1 MNKIII
7 KKLKKLIFI
16 FAFFLFFTQQ
26 NCFAGKSESGGGD
39 SGKSST
45 TNKSSTTKSSN
56 SKKSSN
62 SDSCD
67 SSSGKTSN
75 STDCDA
81 SLSSA
86 ATNSSVF
93 SWGGMSSVAPNTEIG
108 NYLGGNSFEISFVPG
123 TTTIVTNSTGI
134 ELSISSTFT
143 TEGASLITSSPIGL
157 ANSTSL
163 VNFNNIDSI
172 SLSIGLNLTYSND
185 LSPALSLS
193 ASDSKVLVQ
202 TNELANEIVESNN
215 IGISSGVVLTVS
227 PIVVQN
233 IESAIVNSG
242 LASLALTSDGQFI
255 AETSTAGI
263 NLNNAINALLN
274 ASDVA
279 MSETVLPTA
288 LNEALDLMS
297 QIKPVV
303 EPSDSSRIANLA
315 RALHE
320 IKINS
325 MPGLKTN

>member
-7 KKLKKLIFI
+7 KTLKRFLFI
-16 FAFFLFFTQQ
+16 FVFFLFFTQQ
-26 NCFAGKSESGGGD
+26 NCFAGKSEKGGGD

-45 TNKSSTTKSSN
+45 TG
-56 SKKSSN
+56 KKSSN
-62 SDSCD
+62 SDSCS

-81 SLSSA
+81 VISSA

-93 SWGGMSSVAPNTEIG
+93 SWGGMSSFAPNSEISS
-108 NYLGGNSFEISFVPG
+108 YLGGNSFEISFVPG
-123 TTTIVTNSTGI
+123 TTTIVTNSIGL

-143 TEGASLITSSPIGL
+143 TEGASLITSTPIGL

-172 SLSIGLNLTYSND
+172 SLSIGLNLATSNN

-193 ASDSKVLVQ
+193 VSESKVIVQ
-202 TNELANEIVESNN
+202 TNESANQIVESNG
-215 IGISSGVVLTVS
+215 IGNSSGVVLTVS
-227 PIVVQN
+227 PIVAQN
-233 IESAIVNSG
+233 IESSIANSG
-242 LASLALTSDGQFI
+242 LASLALTNNGQFI
-255 AETSTAGI
+255 AEPSTAGI

-274 ASDVA
+274 ASDLA
-279 MSETVLPTA
+279 MSETILPTA
-288 LNEALDLMS
+288 LNDALDAIS
-297 QIKPVV
+297 QIIPVV
-303 EPSDSSRIANLA
+303 EPSDNSRIANVA

-325 MPGLKTN
+325 IPGLKTN

>member
-7 KKLKKLIFI
+7 KKLKRFLFI
-16 FAFFLFFTQQ
+16 FVFFLFFTQQ

-39 SGKSST
+39 SG
-45 TNKSSTTKSSN
+45 KSSTTKSSN

-93 SWGGMSSVAPNTEIG
+93 SWGGISSVAPNTEIG
-108 NYLGGNSFEISFVPG
+108 NYLGGNSFDISFVPG
-123 TTTIVTNSTGI
+123 TTTLVTNSIGL
-134 ELSISSTFT
+134 ELSITSAFT

-172 SLSIGLNLTYSND
+172 SLSIGLNLATSNN

-193 ASDSKVLVQ
+193 VSESKVIVQ
-202 TNELANEIVESNN
+202 TNESANQIVESKG
-215 IGISSGVVLTVS
+215 IGNSSGVVLTVS
-227 PIVVQN
+227 PIVAQN
-233 IESAIVNSG
+233 IESSIANSG
-242 LASLALTSDGQFI
+242 LASLALTIEGKFI
-255 AETSTAGI
+255 ADTSTAGV

-274 ASDVA
+274 ASDLNMA
-279 MSETVLPTA
+279 ETILPTA
-288 LNEALDLMS
+288 LNDALDAIS
-297 QIKPVV
+297 QIIPVV
-303 EPSDSSRIANLA
+303 EPSDNSSIANVA

-325 MPGLKTN
+325 IPGLKTN

>member
-7 KKLKKLIFI
+7 KKLKRFIFI
-16 FAFFLFFTQQ
+16 FVFFLFFTQQ
-26 NCFAGKSESGGGD
+26 NCFAGKSEKGGGD
-39 SGKSST
+39 SG
-45 TNKSSTTKSSN
+45 KSSTTKSSN

-62 SDSCD
+62 SDSCGPAD
-67 SSSGKTSN
+67 ASGKSGDV
-75 STDCDA
+75 TDCVA
-81 SLSSA
+81 ALSSA

-123 TTTIVTNSTGI
+123 TTTLVTNSIGL

-172 SLSIGLNLTYSND
+172 SLSVGLNLTNSND
-185 LSPALSLS
+185 LSPAISLT
-193 ASDSKVLVQ
+193 ALESKVVVQ
-202 TNELANEIVESNN
+202 TNESASNLAESNG

-227 PIVVQN
+227 PIVAQN
-233 IESAIVNSG
+233 IQSSIANSG
-242 LASLALTSDGQFI
+242 LDSLSLTIEGQFI
-255 AETSTAGI
+255 ADTSTAGV

-274 ASDVA
+274 NSDIA
-279 MSETVLPTA
+279 MAETVLPTA
-288 LNEALDLMS
+288 LNDALDAVS
-297 QIKPVV
+297 QIMPVV
-303 EPSDSSRIANLA
+303 EPGDSSRIANVA

-325 MPGLKTN
+325 IPGLKPN

>member
-7 KKLKKLIFI
+7 KKLKRLIFI
-16 FAFFLFFTQQ
+16 FVFFLFFTQQ

-45 TNKSSTTKSSN
+45 TSSTG
-56 SKKSSN
+56 KKSNN
-62 SDSCD
+62 SDTCS

-81 SLSSA
+81 ALSSA